1 VISIGF
7 NAALRCLVLC
17 HSKYQNELLTITQI
31 GSRQCATSS
40 PPEGR
45 FAIVTER
52 RARDAM
58 DAEASGDL
66 SPDEN
71 ATADGEVVWSWRR
84 DPGATCGSF
93 LPHNGG
99 KKGRFPGESTYKL

>member
-1 VISIGF
+1 M
-7 NAALRCLVLC
+7 R
-17 HSKYQNELLTITQI
+17 
-31 GSRQCATSS
+31 TSS

-58 DAEASGDL
+58 DAAAPGDL

-71 ATADGEVVWSWRR
+71 AAADGEVVWSWRR
-84 DPGATCGSF
+84 DPGATCGSL

-99 KKGRFPGESTYKL
+99 KKGRFPGESTYKP